1 MELGALQPICQMH
14 YRGKK
19 RLQRT
24 PTPPKSH
31 KAAQQ
36 KLSIVNFPLRSPF
49 HPASRRLSERF
60 VLEGTDPAGEG
71 AQRHRGPPAPA
82 CPRRVALSWGR
93 AGFPQSELGALG
105 WQMLSPIW
113 AFQSAVPNPLN
124 THVLL
129 CPGSY
134 LPRLL
139 YNSIFREGTTCLA
152 SAGSGGVLLPI
163 AATKPRLFWSA
174 NIIQP
179 DPWAV
184 LSNPESTLKHSNATD
199 TTFNRVPG
207 GSVWG

>member
-1 MELGALQPICQMH
+1 MELGALQLICQVH

-24 PTPPKSH
+24 PTLPKSH
-31 KAAQQ
+31 EEAQQ
-36 KLSIVNFPLRSPF
+36 KSTASLSALPSIQHHGGSLSCSCWRERTQQVRGLRATAA
-49 HPASRRLSERF
+49 PAAS
-60 VLEGTDPAGEG
+60 
-71 AQRHRGPPAPA
+71 A

-93 AGFPQSELGALG
+93 TGFPRSELGALG
-105 WQMLSPIW
+105 WQMLFPIW

-134 LPRLL
+134 PPRLL
-139 YNSIFREGTTCLA
+139 YNSIFGEGTTCLA

-163 AATKPRLFWSA
+163 SATKPRLFWSA